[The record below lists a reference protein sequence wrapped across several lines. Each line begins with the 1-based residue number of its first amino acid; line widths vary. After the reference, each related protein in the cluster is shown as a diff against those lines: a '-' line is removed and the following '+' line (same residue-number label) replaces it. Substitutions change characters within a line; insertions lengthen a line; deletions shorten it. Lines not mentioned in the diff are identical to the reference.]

1 MACKLPKLKQKQMK
15 DQKMQKLLHALG
27 TIQLILD
34 ELYNIKNDAKMNKID
49 YFVRDIKQSTNNYI
63 NSLRAANVTLNQ
75 IWKYIPNEDFDDY
88 LTAKREL
95 LDLVQ
100 KSTFE
105 DVKQLVYQIKDV
117 HFKYRQLDVFE
128 KMLKSHCTPEERNAY
143 RAELGYTLEQYIQL
157 KQNQELGYAPTYET
171 LQN

>member
-1 MACKLPKLKQKQMK
+1 MK
-15 DQKMQKLLHALG
+15 DKKIHKLLHALG
-27 TIQLILD
+27 TIQLFLD

-49 YFVRDIKQSTNNYI
+49 YFVQDIKKSTNNYI

-75 IWKYIPNEDFDDY
+75 IWLHIPNEDFDAY

-95 LDLVQ
+95 LDMVQ
-100 KSTFE
+100 ESTFE

-128 KMLKSHCTPEERNAY
+128 KMLKSYCTPEERNAY

-157 KQNQELGYAPTYET
+157 KQNQELGYAPIY
-171 LQN
+171 N

>member
-1 MACKLPKLKQKQMK
+1 MK

-27 TIQLILD
+27 TIQLSLD

-49 YFVRDIKQSTNNYI
+49 YFVRHIKQATNNYI
-63 NSLRAANVTLNQ
+63 NSLHGANVTLNQ
-75 IWKYIPNEDFDDY
+75 IWKHIPNEDFDAY

-105 DVKQLVYQIKDV
+105 DVKQLIYQVKDV
-117 HFKYRQLDVFE
+117 HYKYKQLDVFE
-128 KMLKSHCTPEERNAY
+128 KMLNTHCTAEMRDIYRN
-143 RAELGYTLEQYIQL
+143 ELGYTLDQYNQL

-171 LQN
+171 LKN

>member
-1 MACKLPKLKQKQMK
+1 MK
-15 DQKMQKLLHALG
+15 DQKIHKLLHALG

-75 IWKYIPNEDFDDY
+75 IWKHIPNEDFDAY

-105 DVKQLVYQIKDV
+105 DVKQLIYQIKNV
-117 HFKYRQLDVFE
+117 HYKYHQLDLFE
-128 KMLKSHCTPEERNAY
+128 KMLNTHCTPEIRDVY
-143 RAELGYTLEQYIQL
+143 RTELGYTLDQYNEL
-157 KQNQELGYAPTYET
+157 KRNQELGYAPTYET

>member
-1 MACKLPKLKQKQMK
+1 MK

-49 YFVRDIKQSTNNYI
+49 YFVRDIKQATNNYI

-105 DVKQLVYQIKDV
+105 DVKQLIYQIKDV
-117 HFKYRQLDVFE
+117 HFKYKQLDVFE
-128 KMLKSHCTPEERNAY
+128 KMLNTHCTPEARDIY
-143 RAELGYTLEQYIQL
+143 RAELGYTLEQYNQL

>member
-1 MACKLPKLKQKQMK
+1 MK

-27 TIQLILD
+27 TIQLSLD

-49 YFVRDIKQSTNNYI
+49 YFVRNIKQATNNYI
-63 NSLRAANVTLNQ
+63 NSLHGANVTLNQ
-75 IWKYIPNEDFDDY
+75 IWKHIPNEDFDAY

-105 DVKQLVYQIKDV
+105 DVKQLIYQVKDV
-117 HFKYRQLDVFE
+117 HYKYKQLDVFE
-128 KMLKSHCTPEERNAY
+128 KMLNTHCTSEMRDIY
-143 RAELGYTLEQYIQL
+143 RAELGYTLEQYNEL
-157 KQNQELGYAPTYET
+157 KKNQELGYAPTYET
-171 LQN
+171 LKN